1 MSDTSQGAG
10 WWLASDGRWY
20 PPETWTG
27 PPQVVGAPS
36 YPSQGMPYQGAPY
49 QTATQGY
56 PGVPVAMARPTN
68 GMSIASLVCS
78 CAGIIPFL
86 FGIPCVLGV
95 VFGFVARSQI
105 RRSAGGQGGDG
116 LALAGIIVGFCLI
129 AIFIV
134 AVILIAVFANTQN
147 CNNNFSSY
155 SCAVN

>member
-1 MSDTSQGAG
+1 MSDTSQGTG

-27 PPQVVGAPS
+27 PPQAVGAAAYPS
-36 YPSQGMPYQGAPY
+36 YGAPNPMGTLGY
-49 QTATQGY
+49 QS
-56 PGVPVAMARPTN
+56 GVPYAMARPTN
-68 GMSIASLVCS
+68 GLSVASLVCS

-86 FGIPCVLGV
+86 FGIPCVLGI

-105 RRSAGGQGGDG
+105 RKSHGGQGGDG

-134 AVILIAVFANTQN
+134 IVIVFATVAHTQN
-147 CNNNFSSY
+147 CGSNFNSY